1 MAFWLIRTR
10 IRDPQ
15 LRGLLSALL
24 AGTFGIAVSSYGN
37 EIMGQFP
44 NGIIVYMSFAFVF
57 LGKKFDREIAERKRL
72 QEGGAHGFP
81 A

>member
-1 MAFWLIRTR
+1 
-10 IRDPQ
+10 
-15 LRGLLSALL
+15 
-24 AGTFGIAVSSYGN
+24 
-37 EIMGQFP
+37 MGQFP